1 MTRSA
6 RRCPVERS
14 ADALR
19 LERLEGR
26 IVLSAGV
33 GFDRRAG
40 IVTIVGSEGADA
52 VEVRQQG
59 PTIVV
64 SMNSAAGRFNRTLR
78 ARTVSRIDF
87 TGSAG
92 DDSFSN
98 RTAVPSR
105 ADGGQGNDT
114 LRGGRGAD
122 ELLGGGDADRLYGG
136 DGSDRMHGGLGD
148 DALHGGVGP
157 DLLVGAEG
165 GDDLLGGMG
174 DDRLDGGDDSDRL
187 DGEVGSDWLVGGGGL
202 DREIDPQDGFVDGD
216 DDGDGYDND
225 YDHADILFD
234 IPGNPPAYADDDA
247 AAAIIAAVDAE
258 LRGVLRIPATDAGLR
273 TRVQINDGTPSE
285 PGRFG
290 DLVTGVWRYLTPD
303 KIQVWG
309 RWCYPASDPTQ
320 LRTFAQYDYRG
331 PFSGDLADYTNPANY
346 SVSDESR
353 LYAGYLM
360 RIGGESPTR
369 QAAFPASVFV
379 GWIPGEAA
387 GFTYTVPG
395 EEATGLPPP
404 TTALETALA
413 GLPNLTIIGDSISG
427 NLSTTAGL
435 PGVQPVVDVLRT
447 IGQTTAN
454 WYARVRPRSL

>member
-1 MTRSA
+1 MGQ
-6 RRCPVERS
+6 
-14 ADALR
+14 ALR
-19 LERLEGR
+19 PPRPRWRSL
-26 IVLSAGV
+26 
-33 GFDRRAG
+33 
-40 IVTIVGSEGADA
+40 
-52 VEVRQQG
+52 Q
-59 PTIVV
+59 
-64 SMNSAAGRFNRTLR
+64 

-87 TGSAG
+87 TGAAG

-105 ADGGQGNDT
+105 ADGGEGNDT

-122 ELLGGGDADRLYGG
+122 EFLGGGDADQLF
-136 DGSDRMHGGLGD
+136 
-148 DALHGGVGP
+148 
-157 DLLVGAEG
+157 
-165 GDDLLGGMG
+165 GGMG
-174 DDRLDGGDDSDRL
+174 DDRVDGGDGTDLL
-187 DGEVGSDWLVGGGGL
+187 DGEVGGDWLAGGGGL

-258 LRGVLRIPATDAGLR
+258 LRGVLRIPAADAGLR

-320 LRTFAQYDYRG
+320 LRTFAQYDYLG
-331 PFSGDLADYTNPANY
+331 PFSGDLADFTNPANY

-360 RIGGESPTR
+360 RTGGESLAR
-369 QAAFPASVFV
+369 LAAFPASVFV
-379 GWIPGEAA
+379 GWIPGEPA
-387 GFTYTVPG
+387 GFFYTVPN
-395 EEATGLPPP
+395 EQATGLPPP
-404 TTALETALA
+404 TAVLKAALA
-413 GLPNLTIIGDSISG
+413 GLPQVTGSDDSFSG
-427 NLSTTAGL
+427 NLSTASGL
-435 PGVQPVVDVLRT
+435 PGIQPVVDLLRT
-447 IGQTTAN
+447 IGRAN
-454 WYARVRPRSL
+454 ARWYASVSQRRP